1 MKTFFSPVERTVL
14 FCTMANTIVLKVSK
28 QLQIAFE
35 AAFLEEL
42 EEDICSRDSCGY
54 SDNEIHGPSNSLI
67 QQEFNWL
74 EGLDNIEELR
84 PFRRSDDPLDKGAMM
99 VGRNQWHKDNNHPS
113 ANRADQHESLVVLQ
127 NPDRV
132 QHWLLH
138 GLLRT
143 VAGRSSWK
151 RNPPRR
157 NPEAIEVYVA
167 VCDNVCWR

>member
-1 MKTFFSPVERTVL
+1 MKRRLILSISLFSVKMHEDIFSPVERTVL

-42 EEDICSRDSCGY
+42 EKEICSRDSCGY
-54 SDNEIHGPSNSLI
+54 SNNEIHGPSNSLI
-67 QQEFNWL
+67 QQDFNWL

-84 PFRRSDDPLDKGAMM
+84 PFRRSDDHLDKGAMM
-99 VGRNQWHKDNNHPS
+99 VGRNQWHEDNNHPS

-138 GLLRT
+138 GQLRT
-143 VAGRSSWK
+143 VAGKSS
-151 RNPPRR
+151 
-157 NPEAIEVYVA
+157 
-167 VCDNVCWR
+167 